1 LVALPYWPL
10 TASKMLQSTVQD
22 RPCSWAVYCVLL
34 LGEQVVDKVRGN
46 LSKLERKTLSAL
58 IVIDVHAR
66 DITAELA
73 NQGVDSEADFEWI
86 SQLR

>member
-1 LVALPYWPL
+1 
-10 TASKMLQSTVQD
+10 
-22 RPCSWAVYCVLL
+22 VYCVLL

>member
-1 LVALPYWPL
+1 
-10 TASKMLQSTVQD
+10 
-22 RPCSWAVYCVLL
+22 
-34 LGEQVVDKVRGN
+34 VVNRVRGE

-66 DITAELA
+66 DVTAELA
-73 NQGVDSEADFEWI
+73 MQGVTSETDFEWI